1 MAALIA
7 MISKLSWWDKA
18 STSSCASTTSRR
30 SHRVAHVVRRPLHG
44 VGVGALTDSTLDSP
58 PVEIGKSDGGSS
70 TEDLLD
76 ARQFLIGLA
85 ALDFDL
91 QLMADTAP
99 PKARPVYSCRKAVLD
114 RNRDFFPAQELF
126 NRFISAPVPGET
138 HIAMEVRQTR
148 LRIIFEMFRSFAPGT
163 VSVLA
168 SQPAV

>member
-7 MISKLSWWDKA
+7 MISKLSWWNKA

-58 PVEIGKSDGGSS
+58 PVVIGKSDGGSS

-85 ALDFDL
+85 ALDFDV
-91 QLMADTAP
+91 QPTADTAP
-99 PKARPVYSCRKAVLD
+99 PKARPVHSSRKAVLD
-114 RNRDFFPAQELF
+114 RNCVVVFSAQELF
-126 NRFISAPVPGET
+126 NRFLSAPVPGET

-168 SQPAV
+168 S